1 MFEELASQSKTTA
14 ELKQQLE
21 KMESLHEL
29 EMKENEEETDAL
41 MGEVETLRIRLQK
54 QKKTML
60 KQEETIETLKE
71 SREESEL
78 EWKKRCKIMANRA
91 NQDMEKLKSMMGSKL
106 ENERVTYRKDMKRLT
121 QKFEEKQRKTVVA
134 MKSSQDTKLEK
145 LTKQR
150 NRSWE
155 KEKQKLV
162 HTLNRVLNE
171 KNRLEREQEERANVE
186 TKLHEILEGF
196 RTLKLGSGDEDS
208 ENQQLQYLRKELK
221 KLQKENGFLSGH
233 HNMQQRIRHV
243 QKLKLENAELSQTV
257 DALNDKISTLERKLE
272 VATEMM
278 ENSIVPSKDKK
289 WDRLAA
295 SHNRENDGVS
305 MKWKKKS
312 SSRKVKKK
320 KRKVLGGLR
329 Q

>member
-1 MFEELASQSKTTA
+1 MQDHGKSCESRYGKIEEYDGFETRERESYVSK
-14 ELKQQLE
+14 
-21 KMESLHEL
+21 
-29 EMKENEEETDAL
+29 
-41 MGEVETLRIRLQK
+41 GY
-54 QKKTML
+54 
-60 KQEETIETLKE
+60 ETIDT
-71 SREESEL
+71 
-78 EWKKRCKIMANRA
+78 
-91 NQDMEKLKSMMGSKL
+91 
-106 ENERVTYRKDMKRLT
+106 
-121 QKFEEKQRKTVVA
+121 KFEEKQRKTVVA

-208 ENQQLQYLRKELK
+208 ENQQLQWRKELK

-295 SHNRENDGVS
+295 SHNRENDGVP

-312 SSRKVKKK
+312 SIRKVKKK
-320 KRKVLGGLR
+320 KKKRWVATAIAIVIACL
-329 Q
+329 